1 MLIPDSFKFYVR
13 VKDII
18 PYNMVPVRELYHK
31 NVNNTITSIKSD
43 MTPPERERTYVF
55 IYDPWIDQ
63 YVFWG
68 KMG

>member
-1 MLIPDSFKFYVR
+1 
-13 VKDII
+13 
-18 PYNMVPVRELYHK
+18 MVPIREIYDK
-31 NVNNTITSIKSD
+31 KVNNTIANIKSD
-43 MTPPERERTYVF
+43 MTPLERERTYVF